1 MARSSTRQALQ
12 NGGNFMG
19 MMNVLMQLRKVCN
32 HPDLFEPRSVITPF
46 FMEGLNLLHNSCTI
60 NSIQKKGPLES
71 VSSYLIHPLWS
82 LGCGGPSLKNVMHF
96 DTITVGQLQRLQT
109 PREVFRERLT
119 DEHIKEAKA
128 DSLLSDGLFQFVQE
142 IWDCTKEEKMQN
154 LMHQSNI
161 NSIRCNCMPFSISDN
176 LLRSVKVDL
185 NFSEVENE
193 GKYNSVNIASTPN
206 ELISMRRSQQQRA
219 DDFDDIIK
227 KFVFCV
233 PKAGSRRPSTFENKF
248 DVLFRD
254 QETDLMKPIETYF
267 RPFRKA
273 NARLSSF
280 FPDKKLVQF
289 DAGKLQTLSELLRKL
304 KFGGHRALIFT
315 QMSKMLDILEAFLN
329 LNGHTYLR
337 LDGSTS
343 VDQRQ
348 RLMDRFNN
356 DTKIFCFILS
366 TRSGGLGINLT
377 GADSVIFY
385 DSDWNPAMDAQAQDR
400 AHRIGQTRDVHIYRL
415 VTKHTIEENILMKA
429 KQKRHLDFL
438 VMDEGKFHSAPKPQE
453 NTDDSHDNETESG
466 IFTKGKLES
475 ILGVKYQGSTAPSV
489 EAIVHEDDNMTK
501 EQLEQ
506 AMTSLEDEDDVL
518 AMQGAQ
524 KEAAQQL
531 EEFDETIQLKKDEDE
546 QGDHNSLE
554 DSDTIKDKSK
564 TVASTNGKK
573 TNSKEKNNAV
583 DSKDNEN
590 KNEALELEYKAWK
603 NQIEMG
609 KDSIDASL
617 SPVERYALKFKEE
630 VDPFYSDY
638 FISKEQQEADFA
650 IMEEEWN
657 VDEIESEKLLE
668 EERIMEE
675 GDLLA
680 TYPPLDKLPYHK
692 QLYLREKSRLR
703 ANKKRRKLTGENWI
717 NKIDGRSKLP
727 FFYNEDTGE
736 AVWEKPK
743 ILLEL
748 EAHQLAHEKLWNA
761 MPLQP
766 LVNIMDFLIPY
777 PDRMTC
783 AAVCKQF
790 RLAAQDISFV
800 KHVFPVEM
808 GAMAMDPNKMER
820 NQYRTISEA
829 LQFCLPGDTLG
840 EFVCI
845 TRYHAIFFYI
855 NCLLFLTFHY
865 VIILKLYGISNKR
878 TR

>member
-19 MMNVLMQLRKVCN
+19 MMTVLMQLRKVCN

-46 FMEGLNLLHNSCTI
+46 YMEGLKILNNSYTI
-60 NSIQKKGPLES
+60 KSMRKKNPLECI
-71 VSSYLIHPLWS
+71 SSYLIYPLWS
-82 LGCGGPSLKNVMHF
+82 LGCGVPSLKNVMHF
-96 DTITVGQLQRLQT
+96 DTITVDQLQRLQT
-109 PREVFRERLT
+109 PREVFREKLT

-128 DSLLSDGLFQFVQE
+128 DSLVNDGLFHFVKT
-142 IWDCTKEEKMQN
+142 IWDCAKEEKIHN
-154 LMHQSNI
+154 LMNQSNI
-161 NSIRCNCMPFSISDN
+161 NSIRCNCMSFPLSDV

-206 ELISMRRSQQQRA
+206 ELLSLRRSQQQRA
-219 DDFDDIIK
+219 DDLDDMIK

-248 DVLFRD
+248 DVTFRD
-254 QETDLMKPIETYF
+254 PESDLMKPIETYF

-273 NARLSSF
+273 KARLSSF

-289 DAGKLQTLSELLRKL
+289 DAGKLQTLSELLRNL

-429 KQKRHLDFL
+429 KQKRQLDFL
-438 VMDEGKFHSAPKPQE
+438 VMDEGKFHAAPKPQGS
-453 NTDDSHDNETESG
+453 TDDSHDNNAG

-475 ILGVKYQGSTAPSV
+475 ILGVEYQGSTVSTA
-489 EAIVHEDDNMTK
+489 ENIVKEDDKMTK

-506 AMTSLEDEDDVL
+506 AMASLEDEDDVL

-524 KEAAQQL
+524 KEAAEQL

-554 DSDTIKDKSK
+554 DSDTTKDKSK
-564 TVASTNGKK
+564 TVPSTNGKK
-573 TNSKEKNNAV
+573 SNIKEKNNSV

-590 KNEALELEYKAWK
+590 KDEALELEYKAWR

-609 KDSIDASL
+609 KDSIDTSL

-668 EERIMEE
+668 EDRVMEE

-717 NKIDGRSKLP
+717 NKIDGRTKLP

-748 EAHQLAHEKLWNA
+748 EADQLAHEKLWNA

-766 LVNIMDFLIPY
+766 LVKVMDFLIPY

-808 GAMAMDPNKMER
+808 GAMAMDPDKMER

-829 LQFCLPGDTLG
+829 LKFCLPGDTLG
-840 EFVCI
+840 EFVCVPW
-845 TRYHAIFFYI
+845 YHTIFFSI
-855 NCLLFLTFHY
+855 DCSLILSF
-865 VIILKLYGISNKR
+865 IILLCK
-878 TR
+878 TV